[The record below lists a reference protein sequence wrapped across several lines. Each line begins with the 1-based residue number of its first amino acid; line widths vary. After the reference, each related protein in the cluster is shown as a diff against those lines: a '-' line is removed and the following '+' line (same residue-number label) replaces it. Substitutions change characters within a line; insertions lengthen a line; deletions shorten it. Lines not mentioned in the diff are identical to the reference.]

1 MSRSSSGRQDGLDGK
16 LDWVAGTLHGV
27 QLDRY
32 RDMIERFG
40 RDALDLV
47 FNRIPLNCGIRL
59 WSDSRGNALYQKQ
72 PNCLRMVERCTLGQ
86 QHFSLVAASLLV
98 QQTVADSHPDL

>member
-16 LDWVAGTLHGV
+16 LDWVAEKLHGV

-32 RDMIERFG
+32 QDMIERFG

-59 WSDSRGNALYQKQ
+59 WSESRGNALYQ
-72 PNCLRMVERCTLGQ
+72 NNRIVCAWSSDARSDGNT
-86 QHFSLVAASLLV
+86 SAWWLLV
-98 QQTVADSHPDL
+98 CWSSKQ